1 MKRLSMGRP
10 LIFLALLAACSGNGD
25 GTVSLPSRPVEGPRA
40 TELPPV
46 PLNPNSP
53 VDYPPA
59 LAAQGIEGTVLLR
72 LVVDS
77 SGTLVADSTRVAES
91 SGYPA
96 LDSAA
101 LQAAPSLRYAP
112 AERDGAKVAMAFLQ
126 PIYFRTPQ
134 GRGVTP

>member
-1 MKRLSMGRP
+1 MSRK
-10 LIFLALLAACSGNGD
+10 LILLAFLAACSGKGD

-40 TELPPV
+40 NELPPV
-46 PLNPNSP
+46 ALNPNSP
-53 VDYPPA
+53 VDYPAA

-72 LVVDS
+72 LMVDS
-77 SGTLVADSTRVAES
+77 TGTVIPDSTRIAES

-101 LQAAPSLRYAP
+101 MQGVPSLRFAP
-112 AERDGAKVAMAFLQ
+112 AERNGDKVAMAFLQ

>member
-1 MKRLSMGRP
+1 MRRK
-10 LIFLALLAACSGNGD
+10 LILLALLAACSGKGD

-40 TELPPV
+40 NELPPV

-53 VDYPPA
+53 VDYPPT

-72 LVVDS
+72 LMVDTN
-77 SGTLVADSTRVAES
+77 GTIVRDSTRVAES

-101 LQAAPSLRYAP
+101 MQAVPSLRYAP

>member
-1 MKRLSMGRP
+1 MHRK
-10 LIFLALLAACSGNGD
+10 LILLALLAACTGKGD
-25 GTVSLPSRPVEGPRA
+25 GTVSLPSRPVEAPRA
-40 TELPPV
+40 NELPPV

-72 LVVDS
+72 LMVDT
-77 SGTLVADSTRVAES
+77 SGSIVRDSTRIAES

-101 LQAAPSLRYAP
+101 MQAAPSLRYAP

>member
-1 MKRLSMGRP
+1 M
-10 LIFLALLAACSGNGD
+10 
-25 GTVSLPSRPVEGPRA
+25 
-40 TELPPV
+40 

-72 LVVDS
+72 LMVDTN
-77 SGTLVADSTRVAES
+77 GTIVRDSTRVAES

-101 LQAAPSLRYAP
+101 IQAVPSLRYAP

>member
-1 MKRLSMGRP
+1 MRRK
-10 LIFLALLAACSGNGD
+10 LILLALLAACSGKGD

-40 TELPPV
+40 NELPPV

-53 VDYPPA
+53 VDYPPT

-72 LVVDS
+72 LMVDTNGS
-77 SGTLVADSTRVAES
+77 IVRDSTRVAES

-101 LQAAPSLRYAP
+101 MQAVPSLRYAP

>member
-1 MKRLSMGRP
+1 MRRK
-10 LIFLALLAACSGNGD
+10 LILLALLAACSGKGD

-40 TELPPV
+40 NELPPV

-53 VDYPPA
+53 VDYPPT

-72 LVVDS
+72 LMVDTN
-77 SGTLVADSTRVAES
+77 GTIVRDSTRVAES

-101 LQAAPSLRYAP
+101 MQAVPSLRYAP
-112 AERDGAKVAMAFLQ
+112 AERDGANVAMAFLQ

>member
-1 MKRLSMGRP
+1 MHRK
-10 LIFLALLAACSGNGD
+10 LILLALLAACTGKGD
-25 GTVSLPSRPVEGPRA
+25 GTVSLPSRPVETPRA
-40 TELPPV
+40 NELPPV

-72 LVVDS
+72 LMVDT
-77 SGTLVADSTRVAES
+77 SGAIVRDSTRVAES

-101 LQAAPSLRYAP
+101 IQAVPSLRYAP

>member
-1 MKRLSMGRP
+1 MHRK
-10 LIFLALLAACSGNGD
+10 LILLALLAACTGKGD
-25 GTVSLPSRPVEGPRA
+25 GTVSLPSRPVEAPRA
-40 TELPPV
+40 SELPPV

-72 LVVDS
+72 LMVDTN
-77 SGTLVADSTRVAES
+77 GAIVRDSTRIAES

-101 LQAAPSLRYAP
+101 MQAAPSLRYAP

>member
-1 MKRLSMGRP
+1 MRRKLIP
-10 LIFLALLAACSGNGD
+10 LVLLAACTGKGD

-40 TELPPV
+40 NELPPV

-53 VDYPPA
+53 VEYPPA

-72 LVVDS
+72 LMVDTT
-77 SGTLVADSTRVAES
+77 GAIVRDSTRIAES

-101 LQAAPSLRYAP
+101 IQAAPSLRYAP
-112 AERDGAKVAMAFLQ
+112 AERDGARVAMAFLQ

>member
-1 MKRLSMGRP
+1 MRRKVIL
-10 LIFLALLAACSGNGD
+10 LALLAACTGKGD
-25 GTVSLPSRPVEGPRA
+25 GTVRLPSRPVEAPRA
-40 TELPPV
+40 NELPPV
-46 PLNPNSP
+46 PINPNSP

-72 LVVDS
+72 LIVDT
-77 SGTLVADSTRVAES
+77 SGAIIRDSTRIAES

-101 LQAAPSLRYAP
+101 MQAAPSLRYAP
-112 AERDGAKVAMAFLQ
+112 AQRDGAKVAMAFLQ
-126 PIYFRTPQ
+126 PVYFRTPQ

>member
-1 MKRLSMGRP
+1 MVDTSGA
-10 LIFLALLAACSGNGD
+10 LI
-25 GTVSLPSRPVEGPRA
+25 R
-40 TELPPV
+40 
-46 PLNPNSP
+46 
-53 VDYPPA
+53 
-59 LAAQGIEGTVLLR
+59 
-72 LVVDS
+72 
-77 SGTLVADSTRVAES
+77 DSTRVAES

-101 LQAAPSLRYAP
+101 IQAAPSLRYAP

>member
-1 MKRLSMGRP
+1 MRRK
-10 LIFLALLAACSGNGD
+10 LILLALLAACTGKGD

-40 TELPPV
+40 NELPPV

-53 VDYPPA
+53 VDYPPT

-72 LVVDS
+72 LMVEANGVV
-77 SGTLVADSTRVAES
+77 VRDSTRVAES

-101 LQAAPSLRYAP
+101 MQAVPSLRYAP

>member
-1 MKRLSMGRP
+1 MRRK
-10 LIFLALLAACSGNGD
+10 LILLALLAACTGKGD

-40 TELPPV
+40 NELPPV

-72 LVVDS
+72 LMVDT
-77 SGTLVADSTRVAES
+77 SGIIVRDSTRVAES

-101 LQAAPSLRYAP
+101 MQAVPSLRYAP

-134 GRGVTP
+134 GRVVTP

>member
-1 MKRLSMGRP
+1 MRRK
-10 LIFLALLAACSGNGD
+10 LILLALLAACTGKGD

-40 TELPPV
+40 NELPPV

-72 LVVDS
+72 LMVDT
-77 SGTLVADSTRVAES
+77 SGIIVRDSTRVAES

-101 LQAAPSLRYAP
+101 MQAVPSLRYAP

>member
-1 MKRLSMGRP
+1 MRRK
-10 LIFLALLAACSGNGD
+10 LILLALLAACSGKGD

-40 TELPPV
+40 NELPPV

-72 LVVDS
+72 LMVDTNGS
-77 SGTLVADSTRVAES
+77 IVRDSTRVAES

-101 LQAAPSLRYAP
+101 MQAVPSLRYAP

>member
-1 MKRLSMGRP
+1 MRRK
-10 LIFLALLAACSGNGD
+10 LILLALLAACTGKGD

-40 TELPPV
+40 NELPPV

-72 LVVDS
+72 LMVDT
-77 SGTLVADSTRVAES
+77 SGSIIRDSTRIAES

-101 LQAAPSLRYAP
+101 MQAAPSLRYAP

>member
-1 MKRLSMGRP
+1 MPRKVIL
-10 LIFLALLAACSGNGD
+10 LALLAACTGKGD

-40 TELPPV
+40 NELPPV
-46 PLNPNSP
+46 ALNPNSP

-72 LVVDS
+72 LMVDT
-77 SGTLVADSTRVAES
+77 SGTIIRDSTRVAES

-101 LQAAPSLRYAP
+101 MQGALSLRFAP

>member
-1 MKRLSMGRP
+1 MRRK
-10 LIFLALLAACSGNGD
+10 LILLALLAACTGKGD

-40 TELPPV
+40 NELPPV

-72 LVVDS
+72 LMVDTN
-77 SGTLVADSTRVAES
+77 GVIVRDSTRVAES

-101 LQAAPSLRYAP
+101 MQAVPSLRYAP

>member
-1 MKRLSMGRP
+1 MHRK
-10 LIFLALLAACSGNGD
+10 LILLALLAACTGKGD
-25 GTVSLPSRPVEGPRA
+25 GTVSLPSRPVETPRA
-40 TELPPV
+40 NELPPV

-72 LVVDS
+72 LMVDT
-77 SGTLVADSTRVAES
+77 SGAIVRDSTRIAES

-101 LQAAPSLRYAP
+101 MQAAPSLRYAP

-134 GRGVTP
+134 G

>member
-1 MKRLSMGRP
+1 MNRP
-10 LIFLALLAACSGNGD
+10 LIFLVVIAACSGKGD
-25 GTVSLPSRPVEGPRA
+25 GTVNLPSRPVEGPRA

-46 PLNPNSP
+46 PLNPNAP

-77 SGTLVADSTRVAES
+77 SGALIQDSTRVAES

-112 AERDGAKVAMAFLQ
+112 AERDGARVAMAFLQ

>member
-1 MKRLSMGRP
+1 MRRK
-10 LIFLALLAACSGNGD
+10 LILLALLAACTGKGD

-40 TELPPV
+40 NELPPV

-72 LVVDS
+72 LTVDAN
-77 SGTLVADSTRVAES
+77 GIIVRDSTRVAES

-101 LQAAPSLRYAP
+101 MQAVPSLRYAP

>member
-1 MKRLSMGRP
+1 MRRRLI
-10 LIFLALLAACSGNGD
+10 LLALLAACSGKGD
-25 GTVSLPSRPVEGPRA
+25 GTVSLPSRPVEAPRA
-40 TELPPV
+40 NELPPV
-46 PLNPNSP
+46 ALNPNSP

-77 SGTLVADSTRVAES
+77 SGALVRDSTRVAES

-101 LQAAPSLRYAP
+101 IQAVPSLRYAP

>member
-1 MKRLSMGRP
+1 MRRK
-10 LIFLALLAACSGNGD
+10 LILLALLAACTGKGD
-25 GTVSLPSRPVEGPRA
+25 GTVRLPSRPVEVPRA
-40 TELPPV
+40 NELPPV
-46 PLNPNSP
+46 PINPNSP

-72 LVVDS
+72 LIVDT
-77 SGTLVADSTRVAES
+77 SGAIVRDSTRIAES

-101 LQAAPSLRYAP
+101 MQAAPSLRYAP
-112 AERDGAKVAMAFLQ
+112 AQRDGAKVAMAFLQ
-126 PIYFRTPQ
+126 PVYFRTPQ

>member
-1 MKRLSMGRP
+1 MLRK
-10 LIFLALLAACSGNGD
+10 LILLASLAACSGKGD
-25 GTVSLPSRPVEGPRA
+25 GTVSLPSRPAEGPRA
-40 TELPPV
+40 NELPPV
-46 PLNPNSP
+46 ALNPNSP

-72 LVVDS
+72 LVVDT
-77 SGTLVADSTRVAES
+77 SGTILKDSTRVAES

-101 LQAAPSLRYAP
+101 LQGVPSLRFAP
-112 AERDGAKVAMAFLQ
+112 AERDGARVAMAFLQ

>member
-1 MKRLSMGRP
+1 MRRK
-10 LIFLALLAACSGNGD
+10 LILLALLAACSGKGD

-40 TELPPV
+40 NELPPV

-53 VDYPPA
+53 VDYPPT

-72 LVVDS
+72 LMVDTN
-77 SGTLVADSTRVAES
+77 GTIVQDSTRVAES

-101 LQAAPSLRYAP
+101 MQAVPSLRYAP

>member
-1 MKRLSMGRP
+1 MHRK
-10 LIFLALLAACSGNGD
+10 LILLALLAACTGKGD
-25 GTVSLPSRPVEGPRA
+25 GTVSLPSRPVEVPRA
-40 TELPPV
+40 NELPPV

-53 VDYPPA
+53 VDKPPA

-72 LVVDS
+72 LMVDT
-77 SGTLVADSTRVAES
+77 SGAIVRDSTRIAES

-101 LQAAPSLRYAP
+101 MQAAPSLRYAP

>member
-1 MKRLSMGRP
+1 MRRK
-10 LIFLALLAACSGNGD
+10 LILLALLAACSGKGD
-25 GTVSLPSRPVEGPRA
+25 GTVSLPSRPVETPRA
-40 TELPPV
+40 NELPPV

-72 LVVDS
+72 LMVDT
-77 SGTLVADSTRVAES
+77 SGAIVRDSTRIAES
-91 SGYPA
+91 SGSPA

-101 LQAAPSLRYAP
+101 MQAAPSLRYAP

>member
-1 MKRLSMGRP
+1 MRRK
-10 LIFLALLAACSGNGD
+10 LILLALLAACTGKGD

-40 TELPPV
+40 NELPPV

-72 LVVDS
+72 LMVDTN
-77 SGTLVADSTRVAES
+77 GVIVRDSTRVAES

-101 LQAAPSLRYAP
+101 MQAVPSLRYAP
-112 AERDGAKVAMAFLQ
+112 AERDGARVAMAFLQ

>member
-1 MKRLSMGRP
+1 MRRK
-10 LIFLALLAACSGNGD
+10 LILLALLAACSGKGD

-40 TELPPV
+40 NELPPV

-53 VDYPPA
+53 VDYPPT

-72 LVVDS
+72 LMVDTN
-77 SGTLVADSTRVAES
+77 GTIMRDSTRVAES

-101 LQAAPSLRYAP
+101 MQAVPSLRYAP

>member
-1 MKRLSMGRP
+1 MSRK
-10 LIFLALLAACSGNGD
+10 LILLAVLAACSGKGD
-25 GTVSLPSRPVEGPRA
+25 GTVSLPSRPVEGPR
-40 TELPPV
+40 TNELPPV
-46 PLNPNSP
+46 ALNPNSP

-72 LVVDS
+72 LMVDT
-77 SGTLVADSTRVAES
+77 SGAIVRDSTRIAES

-101 LQAAPSLRYAP
+101 LVGVPSLRFAP
-112 AERDGAKVAMAFLQ
+112 AERNGAKVAMAFLQ

>member
-1 MKRLSMGRP
+1 MRRRLI
-10 LIFLALLAACSGNGD
+10 LLALLAACSAKGD
-25 GTVSLPSRPVEGPRA
+25 GTVSLPSRPVEAPRA
-40 TELPPV
+40 NELPPV

-72 LVVDS
+72 LMVDT
-77 SGTLVADSTRVAES
+77 SGAIVRDSTRVAES

-101 LQAAPSLRYAP
+101 IQAVPSLRYAP

>member
-1 MKRLSMGRP
+1 MRRK
-10 LIFLALLAACSGNGD
+10 LILLALLAACTGKGD

-40 TELPPV
+40 NELPPV

-53 VDYPPA
+53 VDYPSA

-72 LVVDS
+72 LMVDT
-77 SGTLVADSTRVAES
+77 SGTIVRDSTRVAES

-101 LQAAPSLRYAP
+101 MQAVPSLRYAP

>member
-1 MKRLSMGRP
+1 MRRK
-10 LIFLALLAACSGNGD
+10 LILLALLAACTGKGD

-40 TELPPV
+40 NELPPV

-72 LVVDS
+72 LMVDT
-77 SGTLVADSTRVAES
+77 SGIIVRDSTRVAES

-101 LQAAPSLRYAP
+101 MQAVPSLRYAP

-126 PIYFRTPQ
+126 PIFFRTPQ

>member
-1 MKRLSMGRP
+1 MNRQ
-10 LIFLALLAACSGNGD
+10 LILLLLLAACTGKGD
-25 GTVSLPSRPVEGPRA
+25 GTVRLPSRPVEAPRA
-40 TELPPV
+40 NELPPV

-72 LVVDS
+72 LVVDTN
-77 SGTLVADSTRVAES
+77 GTIVKDSTRIAES

-101 LQAAPSLRYAP
+101 MQGVPSLRYAP
-112 AERDGAKVAMAFLQ
+112 AERDGARIAVAFLQ

>member
-1 MKRLSMGRP
+1 MLRKVIM
-10 LIFLALLAACSGNGD
+10 LALLAACTGKGD

-40 TELPPV
+40 NELPPV

-72 LVVDS
+72 LMVDT
-77 SGTLVADSTRVAES
+77 SGAIVRDSTRVAES

-101 LQAAPSLRYAP
+101 IQAVPSLRYAP

-126 PIYFRTPQ
+126 PIYFRTPK